1 MRNKDSTGLFN
12 FIAPLYGLF
21 FTYQKQ
27 RYAKNL
33 IAMQHYLKGETILDV
48 GCGTGALCSA
58 LADRGLAV
66 TGIDPA
72 SKMLSIAKKKN
83 QDMPITFIQ
92 ADATKPLPFADKQFD
107 LAIASYVAHGMH
119 KEMRDNLY
127 RHMSRVTKHYVI
139 IHDYNA
145 NRSPLTSLIEYLE
158 GGDYFHFIKHA
169 QNEMQQCIS
178 DLQHCFSKVEVV
190 QVGKRANWYIC
201 TPKI

>member
-21 FTYQKQ
+21 FTYQKR
-27 RYAKNL
+27 RYAKTL
-33 IAMQHYLKGETILDV
+33 DAMQHYLKDETILDV

-58 LADRGLAV
+58 LSDRGLAV

-72 SKMLSIAKKKN
+72 SKMLFIAKRKN
-83 QDMPITFIQ
+83 MDKPITFVQ
-92 ADATKPLPFADKQFD
+92 ADATMPLAFADKQFD
-107 LAIASYVAHGMH
+107 LAIASYVAHGMQ
-119 KEMRDNLY
+119 KEMRTMLY
-127 RHMSRVTKHYVI
+127 KQMSRVAKHYVI

-169 QNEMQQCIS
+169 HQEMQECVS